1 MKFSGERDIIK
12 IPISMLTD
20 MKDDRG
26 VLFVTEK
33 DMHFY
38 ELFGQLVSKMTDMN
52 KPADIAGIESL
63 LIRISSMLRLSKGVT
78 RLYRNPREEELGLG
92 ETLCCYD
99 TGKEGILIHK
109 VRVVTSV
116 MSIAEMT
123 VYMEE
128 SEPPLTDTEFERV
141 DLVMRTTL
149 SYVSRNRLRDIVAEL
164 AYRDDAG
171 YLNIRSLESAL
182 MKKGRDGSLGG
193 MAAIHY
199 NLRHFSLINQQ
210 VGRECADEVMR
221 AHYDGL
227 AELLGSG
234 GQLFRLGGDNF
245 VAVCA
250 AENLEDALGY
260 LYKVKVPYTLSG
272 GGEVTV
278 RSSAGIYRIP
288 RDFRIESIGD
298 IMEKIMNASRAAQ
311 TGTEGRIVFY
321 DETLAQRRENAK
333 MIQQMF
339 PDALLNREFHVY
351 YQPKVNVATG
361 ELGGAEALCR
371 WIRGGKVV
379 PPIEFIP
386 VLEQNNDI
394 CRLDYYMLGLV
405 CEDIRRWLDEGRKVV
420 RISVNMSRRHFTD
433 PDMLKTILGIIDSHS
448 VPHELIEIEL
458 TETTTDVGF
467 KDLKRVVEGIS
478 EAGIYTAIDDFGV
491 GYSSVNLIRGLP
503 WNVLKLDKSFLPL
516 DSSASDR
523 VSDIIF
529 RNIVSMSKEIGLEC
543 VTEGVET
550 KEHLDILR
558 ENGCEMA
565 QGYYFDR
572 PLPVEEF
579 EKRLDIVSYYR
590 Q

>member
-1 MKFSGERDIIK
+1 MKFSDERDIIK
-12 IPISMLTD
+12 ISINMLTD
-20 MKDDRG
+20 RKDDRG

-33 DMHFY
+33 DMRFY

-52 KPADIAGIESL
+52 KPADIAGIENL

-116 MSIAEMT
+116 MSIAEMK

-141 DLVMRTTL
+141 DLVMRTTV

-182 MKKGRDGSLGG
+182 MKKGRDGSLAG

-227 AELLGSG
+227 AGLLGSG

-260 LYKVKVPYTLSG
+260 LYKVKVPYTLNG

-288 RDFRIESIGD
+288 RDFRIENIGD
-298 IMEKIMNASRAAQ
+298 IMEKILNASRAAQ

-590 Q
+590 R

>member
-1 MKFSGERDIIK
+1 
-12 IPISMLTD
+12 MLTD

-52 KPADIAGIESL
+52 KPADVAGIEGL

-260 LYKVKVPYTLSG
+260 LYKVKVPYTRSG

-288 RDFRIESIGD
+288 RDFRIENIGD